1 MVYFINPAQLG
12 DFLVCFSWTIVIA
25 VEAHY
30 RLDKTTLAHRCFSV
44 SF

>member
-1 MVYFINPAQLG
+1 MVHIINPGQLG
-12 DFLVCFSWTIVIA
+12 DFPVWFSQVVVIA